1 MCAVLAPAVPGLAYA
16 AAILARSVSV
26 YRLRGNG
33 AFPKPAAARSLVWA
47 LVCPVARVFPHGY
60 ENRLCVGAELAI
72 FDAARFQMSAQL
84 GQDAP
89 AAILA

>member
-1 MCAVLAPAVPGLAYA
+1 MALSLFLSFAEYTHVFLVPA
-16 AAILARSVSV
+16 
-26 YRLRGNG
+26 
-33 AFPKPAAARSLVWA
+33 VWA

-84 GQDAP
+84 GQDVP